1 MHFFCSGD
9 QFYHQYINIKM
20 ITKYIDDDGKAVKPK
35 QFSQKHQH
43 GKIVYFVTVQ
53 EVKCGIE
60 ILKTEEI
67 FGINRKSTEY
77 IYLPWSQYRKAES
90 YLKLRSCLQD
100 TVNNYDPRIGK
111 YINEL

>member
-1 MHFFCSGD
+1 
-9 QFYHQYINIKM
+9 M

-60 ILKTEEI
+60 I
-67 FGINRKSTEY
+67 
-77 IYLPWSQYRKAES
+77 
-90 YLKLRSCLQD
+90 
-100 TVNNYDPRIGK
+100 
-111 YINEL
+111 